1 MKKIFLILL
10 FAISYQLSAISYQL
24 SVVDSLSQSQSQS
37 QSQQSESTVSVN
49 GLSQSQSQSQSQQ
62 SASTVSVNGLSQSQ
76 SQQCES
82 LLSKSYLKSYWNSG
96 LTVLAQPVHYDWKD
110 WTAFAGVAAATTLS
124 FVYDDEIY
132 NFIDG
137 TFTDNGWNTASQ
149 CTDVFGE
156 EYFILPSVALTYAIG
171 AINKDCRL
179 RNMSLAA
186 LQSFVYAEVASAGL
200 KVLTCRMRP
209 LEVNGQQSTANGQS
223 RSLSQSQS
231 QSLSQTWL
239 GPFKSFESTSFPSGH
254 AMRSFALATTVAGF
268 YPEKKWVGIVS
279 YSLATVT
286 SVGRVISKEHWA
298 SDVIVG
304 AAIGYF
310 IGRGVVK
317 FNEKIGNISSV
328 EIQPIATNYGL
339 GVLVNF

>member
-10 FAISYQLSAISYQL
+10 LAISYQLSAVSCQL
-24 SVVDSLSQSQSQS
+24 SVVDSLSQQSA
-37 QSQQSESTVSVN
+37 STVSVN
-49 GLSQSQSQSQSQQ
+49 GLSQSQSQSLSQ
-62 SASTVSVNGLSQSQ
+62 SQSQ

-96 LTVLAQPVHYDWKD
+96 LTVLAQPLHYDWKD
-110 WTAFAGVAAATTLS
+110 WTVFGGVAAVTTLA
-124 FVYDDEIY
+124 FVYDDDIY
-132 NFIDG
+132 NFVNG
-137 TFTDNGWNTASQ
+137 TFSENQSNAISKYTN
-149 CTDVFGE
+149 VFGE

-171 AINKDCRL
+171 AINKDSRL

-200 KVLTCRMRP
+200 KVLTCRERP
-209 LEVNGQQSTANGQS
+209 TANSQQPTAN
-223 RSLSQSQS
+223 SQS
-231 QSLSQTWL
+231 WL
-239 GPFKSFESTSFPSGH
+239 GPFATFESTAFPSGH

-268 YPEKKWVGIVS
+268 YPDRKWVGVLS
-279 YSLATVT
+279 YSLATMT
-286 SVGRVISKEHWA
+286 SVGRVISKEHWT

-317 FNEKIGNISSV
+317 FNEKIGNVSSV
-328 EIQPIATNYGL
+328 EIQPVATNYGL
-339 GVLVNF
+339 GVVINF